1 MPRWLHEP
9 IWLRIFREGEGEGG
23 AGGAGSGGEG
33 SAAGDSSGAGG
44 TPGAGNGSDAGGAP
58 AGDRGGAPAAAA
70 FDWGKWADS
79 LSDPDKK
86 AYAKGFKSPEALLD
100 GAHNLRK
107 EISNRIKV
115 PGKDASDEDVA
126 AFRKA
131 IGAREKPEEYK
142 VATPDGYEMGEVQT
156 ALAGSMQQAAAEAGV
171 PAAAF
176 EAFTKRY
183 FEFEQKVQER
193 VTQEVADFQR
203 TSTEQIKKEFGAD
216 FEKHVRTAENFVN
229 QTLNVPEFTELL
241 NEPIQFKG
249 VTIKLQSHPAVVK
262 ALAAIGSRTAE
273 DGVIGHTTAAEAETI
288 KSQIRDLEDKWPIGQ
303 RSREQDRQIQALY
316 SKLYG

>member
-33 SAAGDSSGAGG
+33 GSDGAPPAAGGDPA
-44 TPGAGNGSDAGGAP
+44 AGGAP
-58 AGDRGGAPAAAA
+58 AGDQGGTPAAAA

-115 PGKDASDEDVA
+115 PGKDASAEDVA

-142 VATPDGYEMGEVQT
+142 VSTPDGYEMGEVQT

-183 FEFEQKVQER
+183 FEFEQQVHAQ
-193 VTQEVADFQR
+193 VAQEVADYQR

-241 NEPIQFKG
+241 NETIQFKG
-249 VTIKLQSHPAVVK
+249 VAIKLQSHPAIVK

-273 DGVIGHTTAAEAETI
+273 DGVIGHTTAAEAQGLRD
-288 KSQIRDLEDKWPIGQ
+288 QIREMEAKWPIGQ
-303 RSREQDRQIQALY
+303 RTREQDRQIQALY
-316 SKLYG
+316 GKLYG